1 MFQILQQLRYKKK
14 ESLVQSNR
22 TPTLNEFTNTMLFPS
37 IGTEFPSILWSG
49 QKNNDNFVKNDAGFY
64 HNSVYTNVIQ
74 GEFDDSD
81 SREFT
86 NEDVYGVLRKS
97 IRKHEYIEDL
107 EGIISAKNI
116 HEFCDSISY
125 KKKSSSFKTK
135 YTKREIAEHLIIGE
149 LGRDMISM
157 FLDKKRVD
165 SLSKGSDTLQKI
177 MCEYWYFHVTKE
189 NNVETIFSQ
198 GLNPWIGGKGNGIS
212 TKGIDKT
219 VMQDQYNKW
228 SNGWTF
234 ITDNFK
240 EAAGYKEKLENGVI
254 LDIFV
259 GPALRQH
266 LYIDP
271 DSKGIKCDQS
281 IYAVGD
287 GKKLNPTAVGFL
299 SVLVEKEKNV
309 QSVTE
314 EEIQNAYKQ
323 LYLQEH
329 S

>member
-1 MFQILQQLRYKKK
+1 MFQMLQQPRYKKK
-14 ESLVQSNR
+14 DSLVQSNR
-22 TPTLNEFTNTMLFPS
+22 TTTLNEFTNTMLFPS

-49 QKNNDNFVKNDAGFY
+49 QKNDDNSIRNDVGFY
-64 HNSVYTNVIQ
+64 HNPVCTNVIQ
-74 GEFDDSD
+74 GAFDDSEQK
-81 SREFT
+81 EFN
-86 NEDVYGVLRKS
+86 NEDVYRVLLD
-97 IRKHEYIEDL
+97 IIEKHKNID
-107 EGIISAKNI
+107 GIKDYISAKNI

-149 LGRDMISM
+149 LGRDMISI
-157 FLDKKRVD
+157 FLDKKRVH
-165 SLSKGSDTLQKI
+165 SLPQGSNILPNI
-177 MCEYWYFHVTKE
+177 MRECWYFHATE
-189 NNVETIFSQ
+189 RDNVETIFSH
-198 GLNPWIGGKGNGIS
+198 GLNPWRGGKGNGIS
-212 TKGIDKT
+212 TKGIAKT

-234 ITDNFK
+234 ITADFK
-240 EAAGYKEKLENGVI
+240 EAAEYKDKLENGVI

-271 DSKGIKCDQS
+271 DSKGIKCDQP

-299 SVLVEKEKNV
+299 SVLAEKSE

-314 EEIQNAYKQ
+314 EEIQKEYGQ
-323 LYLQEH
+323 LCH
-329 S
+329 SRT

>member
-1 MFQILQQLRYKKK
+1 MFQILQQPRYKKK
-14 ESLVQSNR
+14 DSLVQSNR
-22 TPTLNEFTNTMLFPS
+22 TATLNEFTNTMVFPS

-49 QKNNDNFVKNDAGFY
+49 QKKDYNSVRNDVGFY
-64 HNSVYTNVIQ
+64 HNPVCTNVIQ
-74 GEFDDSD
+74 GAFNDSAPKEYDDVG
-81 SREFT
+81 
-86 NEDVYGVLRKS
+86 VYRVLLK
-97 IRKHEYIEDL
+97 IIDNHKCL
-107 EGIISAKNI
+107 EGLKDIISAKNI
-116 HEFCDSISY
+116 HKYYDSILYRS
-125 KKKSSSFKTK
+125 KSFRSKTV
-135 YTKREIAEHLIIGE
+135 YTERDIAEQLVRGE
-149 LGRDMISM
+149 LGRDMITK

-177 MCEYWYFHVTKE
+177 MCEYWYFHATE
-189 NNVETIFSQ
+189 RDNAETIYST
-198 GLNPWIGGKGNGIS
+198 GLNPWKGGKGNGIS
-212 TKGIDKT
+212 TKGIDKMI
-219 VMQDQYNKW
+219 MQDQYNKW

-234 ITDNFK
+234 ITADSE
-240 EAAGYKEKLENGVI
+240 EADKYKRKLNNGVI

-259 GPALRQH
+259 DPALRQH

-271 DSKGIKCDQS
+271 DSKGIKCDQP

-299 SVLVEKEKNV
+299 SVLAEKSG

-329 S
+329 R